1 MDPILLNP
9 DACPPHFL
17 APRCLHYLLHQ
28 DIVLRY
34 LPTTPPTSNRILHEG
49 GYAKVSSNHKGQ
61 IATPMGDTFPCLSW
75 MSWESRSDLVKV
87 IAFALALHIAHRTTS
102 QSYQSHHNHITVTSV
117 TQQSQT
123 VASQSHH
130 SHTAFTSQSHHTTSQ
145 PHQSH
150 RIDPLNQ

>member
-102 QSYQSHHNHITVTSV
+102 QSYQSHHNHR
-117 TQQSQT
+117 QSHQSHNNHRQSHHNHT
-123 VASQSHH
+123 TATPHSHH
-130 SHTAFTSQSHHTTSQ
+130 SHTTPLHSHI
-145 PHQSH
+145 SH
-150 RIDPLNQ
+150 IALTH